1 MLEETKQGGR
11 ELRRKRKAMKLTVK
25 QLQMSNVQ
33 FSPRSHAHIYF
44 KCLCDSL
51 ELGLY
56 RRKRIMNSGL
66 KIVFIT
72 NTAKWLGLHNPLSLI
87 TCAVICLIGD

>member
-11 ELRRKRKAMKLTVK
+11 ELKTKSKAMKLTTK
-25 QLQMSNVQ
+25 QLQMGNVQ

-51 ELGLY
+51 EMGLY

-66 KIVFIT
+66 KFVFII
-72 NTAKWLGLHNPLSLI
+72 NTAKWLGLYNPLSLI
-87 TCAVICLIGD
+87 TCTVTCLIGD